1 MSDIHSY
8 INQKIIPTIAKE
20 QQLDLRA
27 EFNSNIAPDLCYMTV
42 VVTEM
47 IEFSHS
53 DGVQKV
59 ALRYLAIINI
69 TNIVKKN
76 AKQLIQAEILKA
88 QNTLY
93 GFFGTKHKQNSP
105 QLESVESK

>member
-1 MSDIHSY
+1 MSDIHSV
-8 INQKIIPTIAKE
+8 IDQKIIPAIAKE
-20 QQLDLRA
+20 QQLDLKA
-27 EFNSNIAPDLCYMTV
+27 EFNSNIAPNLCYMTV

-53 DGVQKV
+53 DGVQK
-59 ALRYLAIINI
+59 AMLRYLAIIDI
-69 TNIVKKN
+69 TNADKKD
-76 AKQLIQAEILKA
+76 AKKLIEAEILKA

-105 QLESVESK
+105 STRICRK